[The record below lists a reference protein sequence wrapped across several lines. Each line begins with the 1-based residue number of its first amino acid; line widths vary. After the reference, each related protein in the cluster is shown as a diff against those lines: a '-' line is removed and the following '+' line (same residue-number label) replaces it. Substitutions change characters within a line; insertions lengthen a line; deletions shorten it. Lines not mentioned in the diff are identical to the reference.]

1 MFMKDMCG
9 NTRFYVRGT
18 KEKLEKFTIN
28 FTWYESAMGHIS
40 SINEMN
46 DGSWVLNI
54 IVTPE
59 NYGDDEWLENTL
71 RDLAHEHGCTGFTS
85 WNEFK

>member
-1 MFMKDMCG
+1 
-9 NTRFYVRGT
+9 
-18 KEKLEKFTIN
+18 
-28 FTWYESAMGHIS
+28 
-40 SINEMN
+40 MN

-59 NYGDDEWLENTL
+59 NYCDDEWLENTL
-71 RDLAHEHGCTGFTS
+71 RDLAHEQGCIGFTS